1 MHSLH
6 YREVN
11 VVSNYQTQ
19 LTPAYTKPA
28 EALWQQQQIADTE
41 TQLLRLP
48 ILHDALFSFFF
59 FLLTVN
65 KTECGSGESRQPRK
79 GYQWSLRSAERMLA
93 ASTSTSQTSS
103 CRTREQVWR
112 LLPTSLCLAKSRY
125 NPCLLTRHLAAG
137 LENPLR
143 TSCWGPL
150 LYSTSAQLFL
160 LLH

>member
-59 FLLTVN
+59 FPLDSKQDRVWLGGEPPASQGLPMVVKERRTYAGRINEHIANILL
-65 KTECGSGESRQPRK
+65 SYSR
-79 GYQWSLRSAERMLA
+79 
-93 ASTSTSQTSS
+93 
-103 CRTREQVWR
+103 
-112 LLPTSLCLAKSRY
+112 
-125 NPCLLTRHLAAG
+125 AG
-137 LENPLR
+137 VEVI
-143 TSCWGPL
+143 
-150 LYSTSAQLFL
+150 AHIALFS
-160 LLH
+160 